1 MFTIGEFTKI
11 FKDEEDK
18 STLVTALLSV
28 FTSSGNA
35 SDWTELF
42 NTGSSNNYD
51 QKAMKEIFA
60 DWEKKCEEVKKG
72 DKARI
77 REYIEMCCLLENIFR
92 NVILRPYVPA
102 YRIINMDSI
111 RHRFSKTNHFKKLL
125 KNLGFIEDNTL
136 FIYQERDYRKTILYA
151 YICAAFCHYL
161 SLD

>member
-28 FTSSGNA
+28 FNPSGNA

-42 NTGSSNNYD
+42 NIGSNNYD
-51 QKAMKEIFA
+51 QKAMKEIFT
-60 DWEKKCEEVKKG
+60 DWEKKCERVKG
-72 DKARI
+72 GNQALI
-77 REYIEMCCLLENIFR
+77 REYIEMCRLLENIFR
-92 NVILRPYVPA
+92 NVLLRPYVPA

-111 RHRFSKTNHFKKLL
+111 QYRFSKTNHFRKLL
-125 KNLGFIEDNTL
+125 EKLNFKEDNTS

-161 SLD
+161 SLK